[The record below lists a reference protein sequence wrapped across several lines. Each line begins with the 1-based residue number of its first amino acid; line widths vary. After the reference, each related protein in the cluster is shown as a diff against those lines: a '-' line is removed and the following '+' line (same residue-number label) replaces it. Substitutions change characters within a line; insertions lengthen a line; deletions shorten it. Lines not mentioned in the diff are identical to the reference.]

1 MELFI
6 DKNIFSTK
14 VKLNIDS
21 KLFNFDYAFN
31 LDKNLIGNIYI
42 GKIINVLPNMK
53 SIFIDIGLNKN
64 AYLDFKDIKG
74 RLTLKEITTKYKIG
88 NEIIVQVN
96 KNSID
101 KKGAK
106 VSEDVSI
113 PSNNVV
119 LLPHG
124 NKIYISKKIT
134 DRNKVSELSEKLD
147 KIRQDYGIIVRSNA
161 ENIDSDKIVEE
172 LKNLLAIWDEINQ
185 KKSHRLSNKMVYNT
199 NNEYNQFIMD
209 YYYSIKNVTVNS
221 MDIYNELINMDN
233 YHFNVT
239 YKENLSLSKDL
250 FYLNSDTI
258 YLENG
263 INLKIDYTEAL
274 TVIDVN
280 SGKFISNN
288 NLNGIYQVNSYAL
301 KEIAKQ
307 INIRNISG
315 IIIIDLINF
324 KNTALQKKLMNEFY
338 YELNKYKSKFN
349 VFGFTKTGLLEMTK
363 QYTNNSLNNLFS
375 DRKYEADLIFSKLLK
390 IVRTSKS
397 KKLEINCSAECIAF
411 LNSNQSYNTF
421 LNNNNFLIKYV
432 VSDIINVFHKPF

>member
-14 VKLNIDS
+14 VKLNTDS
-21 KLFNFDYAFN
+21 ELFDFNYAFN
-31 LDKNLIGNIYI
+31 SDKNLIGNIYI
-42 GKIINVLPNMK
+42 GKIINILPNMK
-53 SIFIDIGLNKN
+53 SIFIDIGLKKN

-74 RLTLKEITTKYKIG
+74 KLTLKEISNKYKLG
-88 NEIIVQVN
+88 NEIIVQVS

-106 VSEDVSI
+106 ISEDVSI

-134 DRNKVSELSEKLD
+134 DRNKVRELSEKLD
-147 KIRQDYGIIVRSNA
+147 KIRQTYGIIVRSNA
-161 ENIDSDKIVEE
+161 VNIESDKIVEE
-172 LKNLLAIWDEINQ
+172 LKNLLVIWDEINQ

-199 NNEYNQFIMD
+199 NNEYTQFIMD
-209 YYYSIKNVTVNS
+209 YYYSIKNITVNS
-221 MDIYNELINMDN
+221 MDIYDELIAMDN
-233 YHFNVT
+233 HYFNIT

-250 FYLNSDTI
+250 FYLNTDTI

-288 NLNGIYQVNSYAL
+288 NLNGLYQVNSYAL

-307 INIRNISG
+307 LNIRNISG

-324 KNTALQKKLMNEFY
+324 KNAALQKKLINEFY

-363 QYTNNSLNNLFS
+363 QYKNKSLNNLFS
-375 DRKYEADLIFSKLLK
+375 DTKYEADLIFSKLLQ
-390 IVRTSKS
+390 IIRTSKS
-397 KKLEINCSAECIAF
+397 KKLEVNCSKNCIDF
-411 LNSNQSYNTF
+411 LNSNQSYNDF
-421 LNNNNFLIKYV
+421 LNSNKLHIKYV
-432 VSDIINVFHKPF
+432 ISDVINIIHKPF